1 MVLLYFCPG
10 FSDGNWAS
18 GLCSSAPGAGRAS
31 SDGTVSVTSVLVS
44 SKTVDDLRVD
54 NMVRKI
60 EVVMNRIAAT
70 VVILVKKP
78 AAPGLPKM
86 VWLAP
91 PKAAPI
97 EAPFPACRSTM
108 RIRATHT
115 KIWRREIPVIIMRPS
130 RK

>member
-1 MVLLYFCPG
+1 MVEKKIERRRATFFKDLISPTISHMPLRYFYSCS
-10 FSDGNWAS
+10 SDGNWAS
-18 GLCSSAPGAGRAS
+18 VFCSSAPGAGWGS
-31 SDGTVSVTSVLVS
+31 SDGMVSVTSVLVS

-60 EVVMNRIAAT
+60 AVIMIRIAAT

-97 EAPFPACRSTM
+97 EAPFPA
-108 RIRATHT
+108 
-115 KIWRREIPVIIMRPS
+115 
-130 RK
+130 

>member
-1 MVLLYFCPG
+1 
-10 FSDGNWAS
+10 
-18 GLCSSAPGAGRAS
+18 
-31 SDGTVSVTSVLVS
+31 
-44 SKTVDDLRVD
+44 
-54 NMVRKI
+54 MVRKN
-60 EVVMNRIAAT
+60 EVIMNRTAAP

-108 RIRATHT
+108 RTRATLT
-115 KIWRREIPVIIMRPS
+115 KICKIESPVIIIGTS
-130 RK
+130 IK